1 MGPLPPNL
9 GAPPK
14 VLNGNPPVLQNI
26 DTLQVCVKSQIMKQH
41 GWLNMGYMVDG
52 YTIPI
57 LCKNWNC
64 TFVDDILGIHM

>member
-1 MGPLPPNL
+1 MFIYSLFRIKNNKIIITYIYKIIHVGPLPPNL

-41 GWLNMGYMVDG
+41 G
-52 YTIPI
+52 
-57 LCKNWNC
+57 
-64 TFVDDILGIHM
+64 